1 MSQNNRRT
9 ATYQGARTCLAF
21 PACTVCRLAVLSSCC
36 QGSVLFKCELCLL
49 ITKWNAGRTSSYP
62 ILSYFTGFLYNKD
75 IFPESIAVAGN
86 YNRPVHGGG
95 CKTETTFLDLIFW
108 FKPALYDKKK
118 SNFIMLSSRMAAILN
133 QIYRSAR

>member
-1 MSQNNRRT
+1 MRT
-9 ATYQGARTCLAF
+9 
-21 PACTVCRLAVLSSCC
+21 
-36 QGSVLFKCELCLL
+36 LL

-95 CKTETTFLDLIFW
+95 RKAATAFLDLIFW
-108 FKPALYDKKK
+108 FKPALYDEKKK
-118 SNFIMLSSRMAAILN
+118 I
-133 QIYRSAR
+133 